1 MELYL
6 GHVNYKVHPED
17 ECILYSDGSLG
28 INLSNPKTIKNIMLR
43 LEESK
48 DLARKIDQRNQ
59 KKQGSCNDR

>member
-28 INLSNPKTIKNIMLR
+28 INLSNPKTINNIMLR
-43 LEESK
+43 LDESK
-48 DLARKIDQRNQ
+48 KLADEIDQRNQ
-59 KKQGSCNDR
+59 KKQGLKNDR

>member
-6 GHVNYKVHPED
+6 GHVNYKVLPED

-28 INLSNPKTIKNIMLR
+28 MNLSNPKTIKNIKLR

-48 DLARKIDQRNQ
+48 ELAKKIDQRNQ
-59 KKQGSCNDR
+59 QLQELNNDR